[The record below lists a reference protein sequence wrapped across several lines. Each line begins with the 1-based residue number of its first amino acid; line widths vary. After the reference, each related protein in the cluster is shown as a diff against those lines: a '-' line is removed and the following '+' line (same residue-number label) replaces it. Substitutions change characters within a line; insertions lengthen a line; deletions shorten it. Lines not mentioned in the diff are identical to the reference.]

1 MTLLWA
7 AALAT
12 AAAQG
17 PELDCEAR
25 LEAIEA
31 RIDALESSP
40 SGAPPPAT
48 PDGSLVVP
56 PGAVRESLVSLTGPV
71 DVYGTV
77 TGEVIAIGGDVRLHP
92 GARVEGDA
100 VSLGGQVVV
109 AEGAE
114 LVGASVDLRDG
125 KHRSTHT
132 PPEARSAHHAAW
144 WMGLAGISVLV
155 GGLWPRRVE
164 SAGRWIQEEPLRAGV
179 YGFAISSTLLSLA
192 LVFAVTV
199 IGLPVSAVLLMLLAV
214 GWLVGFTAL
223 CRVLGAQV
231 PGLRSSQGWVP
242 VVVGLGAVALL
253 GMLTSAVPL
262 VVVLLAMPAV
272 GAAALSRLGSRDPH
286 APDGE
291 EAALV

>member
-1 MTLLWA
+1 MMVLWA
-7 AALAT
+7 AALTAAT
-12 AAAQG
+12 AQEPGA
-17 PELDCEAR
+17 DCDARLASLEAR
-25 LEAIEA
+25 V
-31 RIDALESSP
+31 DALEGDAEQPP
-40 SGAPPPAT
+40 SLAST
-48 PDGSLVVP
+48 DGSLVVP

-77 TGEVIAIGGDVRLHP
+77 TGEVVAVGGDVRLHP

-100 VSLGGQVVV
+100 VSLGGEVVQ

-114 LVGASVDLRDG
+114 LLGAAVDLHNPD
-125 KHRSTHT
+125 HRSTHER
-132 PPEARSAHHAAW
+132 PEARSAHHAAW

-164 SAGRWIQEEPLRAGV
+164 SAGRWIQQEPLRAGI

-199 IGLPVSAVLLMLLAV
+199 IGLPVSAVLVMLLAV

-231 PGLRSSQGWVP
+231 PGLRRSQGWVP
-242 VVVGLGAVALL
+242 VVAGLGAVALL
-253 GMLTSAVPL
+253 GLLTSAAPL
-262 VVVLLAMPAV
+262 VVALLAMPAV
-272 GAAALSRLGSRDPH
+272 GAAALSRLGSRDPV
-286 APDGE
+286 APDPDP
-291 EAALV
+291 AALI